1 MNRRQFFSA
10 LGAATA
16 IMVGKP
22 VAVNAEFAKCA
33 ELVTTAMYGLAE
45 YLPLDV
51 INAFAFTLHAEVFP
65 EHREHYRTMA
75 MNILARRDLD
85 RKEKGL

>member
-1 MNRRQFFSA
+1 
-10 LGAATA
+10 
-16 IMVGKP
+16 
-22 VAVNAEFAKCA
+22 
-33 ELVTTAMYGLAE
+33 MYGLAD